1 MAALFDSES
10 PEIYEQKLDN
20 LDRIGVGLVREG
32 FRQLLEENNFKIDA
46 LLLKSKVI
54 HRIVYLS
61 GIENAKE
68 REWATRSL
76 KFVAMGISSPLI
88 FLREILEKFKLVHG
102 QNLGSRSFRI
112 LRKT

>member
-1 MAALFDSES
+1 MAALFNSET

-54 HRIVYLS
+54 HHIVY
-61 GIENAKE
+61 
-68 REWATRSL
+68 
-76 KFVAMGISSPLI
+76 
-88 FLREILEKFKLVHG
+88 
-102 QNLGSRSFRI
+102 
-112 LRKT
+112 